1 MAVPWLTV
9 GKLVLGN
16 LDTII
21 GVVKPAFTRK
31 KVETLP
37 TQADLLN
44 QQIAELQVAASN
56 NAEQIRQLAAQVKE
70 VIGAIAQAATDAA
83 AERAAARRLSVAAL
97 AVASLAMLL
106 AVLVTALR

>member
-37 TQADLLN
+37 TQTDLLN
-44 QQIAELQVAASN
+44 QQIAELQVAALS

-70 VIGAIAQAATDAA
+70 LVATLAQAAADAA
-83 AERAAARRLSVAAL
+83 TERAATRRLSLAAL
-97 AVASLAMLL
+97 VGASLALLL
-106 AVLVTALR
+106 AVLAAIT